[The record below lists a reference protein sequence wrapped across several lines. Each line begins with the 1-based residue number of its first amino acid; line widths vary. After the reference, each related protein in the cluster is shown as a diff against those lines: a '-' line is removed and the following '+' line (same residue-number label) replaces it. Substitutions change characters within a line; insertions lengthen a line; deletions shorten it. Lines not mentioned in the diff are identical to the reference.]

1 MKRVFKFNYLED
13 VTTFVRFH
21 KFMRQGDSFLKFFI
35 FILYFSSVFPF
46 LSQQTTIYSE
56 NFSNQENKGVNG
68 VNNGSPIFDV
78 TGINWSID
86 VSAASLTASTDWFK
100 VKNGVMEARDLDGL
114 VYWISPDIDIALYVD
129 VLIQLDASEQ
139 GNLEATDVY
148 TCEFSLDGGAWTQ
161 FETNGSFSDDFTS
174 TTAQQTLLNGAII
187 QIRVGMHNN
196 AGNEYM
202 RLDNVTVSGIALT
215 APASPTISSIDE
227 GNNQLLVHFTP
238 GSNGGSVI
246 TDFEYS
252 TDNGIT
258 WMSAASTTSPILIT
272 GLINGTPYNV
282 QVRGINAIG
291 DGAPSNTVTATPQAI
306 LDVPTLSATPSLAS
320 ISNNSAILGGTIVS
334 DGGASLTERGTVWA
348 TSASPTTNSLAEGG
362 ISIGDF
368 NHTRSN
374 FTKNTLY
381 YYRAYATNSQGTSY
395 SDDGIF
401 TTLQDAPTIGNG
413 SGATNS
419 SITANW
425 TTPSL
430 GGGEAFTYEI
440 QLSENTDFST
450 VISNQTG
457 LSSIT
462 AAFEFT
468 GLDEVTTYYFRI
480 RSINAGGN
488 SSWSATSNAY
498 STTGNLIELIAIG
511 TSETENFNS
520 LASSGT
526 SSSLPNGW
534 FLNET
539 DNNADNTYRT
549 GTGSSN
555 TGDSYSFG
563 TDGDRALGGL
573 CTNSLVPSFG
583 AKFKNQTGGALTNL
597 AVEFTGETW
606 RIGSNNR
613 SDQLDFQYSLDAISI
628 SDAGATWID
637 FDGLDYINP
646 GQATGSGSLQHS
658 LIISDTIAYI
668 NIPSDGIIYFRWTD
682 VNVSGNDDGMSI
694 DDFSITPI
702 CPSVISNSNISDNTT
717 CGITSINVEVDAK
730 DGFTYGTW
738 SNDGIGVYNEPSNAS
753 ATFTTNSFDVNQT
766 LTYTNAYGACD
777 GITSIIVAKFN
788 QPNTSS
794 ISSQLNGNS
803 SWLWGGLTSTDSN
816 NPQNWYKWDGS
827 KWLIQDSDTPLP
839 SEDVFILA
847 NSEAGLCV
855 SPDNSFFSN
864 QTVNN
869 LSIGQNAGITLDGNV
884 NIAGDLTNAGSI
896 NAGTS
901 TVQFNGVSNQSIT
914 GSPITFNN
922 LTLNNGSTLQIAQEV
937 SVLNALTMSS
947 GNISNSSVLTIGSS
961 SANPGSLTYTTGTV
975 LGPLRR
981 YFADAIGSS
990 FFPVG
995 NSSVIR
1001 DVTINFSSAPGTDQY
1016 LTTTYVS
1023 GLPTNPSG
1031 QSYADGLPLVTSDGQ
1046 LIQNYEDE
1054 GYWKINPT
1062 NDNYNTSINSAA
1074 YNLTLHMNSLSVAND
1089 YTKVRIIK
1097 SAGSNTANLNHI
1109 GWTALTHVSATGNN
1123 SDFTVTAS
1131 GIGFSHF
1138 GAGGDDDNNPLPVEL
1153 STFNGNCVESGVE
1166 IMWQTESEYNSSH
1179 FILEYSRDGEE
1190 WAIINMQD
1198 AALNSTE
1205 QINYFFFDEI
1215 AVSGNNY
1222 YRLTQT
1228 DVDGTTETFD
1238 IINVNCENNQS
1249 SYFTI
1254 YPNPSDGNIHLIL
1267 NDQRIIGEAS
1277 INVLDTKGNV
1287 ILKKPIEVKNGINM
1301 YILDEEISSGIY
1313 YINIMNSATTT
1324 KIVKHSI
1331 L

>member
-1 MKRVFKFNYLED
+1 MKRVFKCSNLEEVTSFD
-13 VTTFVRFH
+13 VSHNNMGKGDLFLNIFV
-21 KFMRQGDSFLKFFI
+21 
-35 FILYFSSVFPF
+35 FILYFASFFPY

-114 VYWISPDIDIALYVD
+114 VYWISPSIDISSYID
-129 VLIQLDASEQ
+129 VSIQLDASEQ
-139 GNLEATDVY
+139 GNLEASDVY
-148 TCEFSLDGGAWTQ
+148 TSEFSLDGGAWTQ

-174 TTAQQTLLNGAII
+174 ITAQQTLLNGTTV

-215 APASPTISSIDE
+215 APASPTISSVDE
-227 GNNQLLVHFTP
+227 GNNQLLIQFTP

-252 TDNGIT
+252 TDNGTT
-258 WMSAASTTSPILIT
+258 WISAGSTTSPILIT

-282 QVRGINAIG
+282 QIRGINAIG
-291 DGAPSNTVTATPQAI
+291 NGDPSNSVIATPQAV
-306 LDVPTLSATPSLAS
+306 LDVPTLSTLPSITS
-320 ISNNSAILGGTIVS
+320 IENNSAILGGTIVS
-334 DGGASLTERGTVWA
+334 DGGTSITERGTVWA
-348 TSASPTTNSLAEGG
+348 TSASPITNSLAEGG
-362 ISIGDF
+362 TSTGDF
-368 NHTRSN
+368 SHTRSN

-401 TTLQDAPTIGNG
+401 TTLQDAPNIGNG
-413 SGATNS
+413 SGATSS

-425 TTPSL
+425 TTPSS
-430 GGGEAFTYEI
+430 GGGETFTYEI
-440 QLSENTDFST
+440 ELSENTDFST
-450 VISNQTG
+450 VTSSQTG
-457 LSSIT
+457 LSSAT
-462 AAFEFT
+462 STFEFT
-468 GLDEVTTYYFRI
+468 GLNEVTTYYFRI

-498 STTGNLIELIAIG
+498 STTGNLIELMAIG

-520 LASSGT
+520 LAISGT
-526 SSSLPNGW
+526 SSSLPIGW

-539 DNNADNTYRT
+539 DNNADNIYRT

-563 TDGDRALGGL
+563 VDADRALGGL

-583 AKFKNQTGGALTNL
+583 AKFKNQTGGSLTNL

-606 RIGSNNR
+606 RIGSSNR
-613 SDQLDFQYSLDAISI
+613 SDQLDFQYSLDATSI
-628 SDAGATWID
+628 SDAGATWAD

-658 LIISDTIAYI
+658 SLISDTIAYI
-668 NIPSDGIIYFRWTD
+668 NIPSGGIIYFRWID

-717 CGITSINVEVDAK
+717 CGITSLNVEVDAK
-730 DGFTYGTW
+730 NGFTYGSW
-738 SNDGIGVYNEPSNAS
+738 SNDGIGVYNESSNAS
-753 ATFTTNSFDVNQT
+753 ATFTTNSFNVNQT
-766 LTYTNAYGACD
+766 LTYTNVYGACN
-777 GITSIIVAKFN
+777 GITSIIIAKFN

-794 ISSQLNGNS
+794 ISSQLNVNS

-827 KWLIQDSDTPLP
+827 KWLKQDSETPQP
-839 SEDVFILA
+839 GEDVFILA

-855 SPDNSFFSN
+855 STENSIFSN
-864 QTVNN
+864 QTINN
-869 LSIGQNAGITLDGNV
+869 LSIGQEAGITLDGDV
-884 NIAGDLTNAGSI
+884 NIIGDLTNAGTI
-896 NAGTS
+896 NAGNS
-901 TVQFNGVSNQSIT
+901 TVQFNGSSSQNIT
-914 GSPITFNN
+914 GSPISFHNLTVNNATSIQINQEVTVLNN
-922 LTLNNGSTLQIAQEV
+922 LT
-937 SVLNALTMSS
+937 MSL
-947 GNISNSSVLTIGSS
+947 GNILNSSLITIGSS
-961 SANPGSLTYTTGTV
+961 SLNPGSLTHSLGTV
-975 LGPLRR
+975 SGSLRR
-981 YFADAIGSS
+981 YFPNTTGSS

-995 NSSVIR
+995 NSTVLR
-1001 DVTINFSSAPGTDQY
+1001 DISINFISAPGTDQY
-1016 LTTTYVS
+1016 LTATYVT
-1023 GLPTNPSG
+1023 GVPTNPNG
-1031 QSYADGLPLVTSDGQ
+1031 QSYMDGLPLATSDGQ
-1046 LIQNYEDE
+1046 VIQNYEDE
-1054 GYWKINPT
+1054 GYWEINPT
-1062 NDNYNTSINSAA
+1062 NDNYTSSINSAA
-1074 YNLTLHMNSLSVAND
+1074 YNLTLHMNNLSVAND

-1097 SAGSNTANLNHI
+1097 SAGSNIANQNHI
-1109 GWTALTHVSATGNN
+1109 NWSALTHVSSNGNN

-1131 GIGFSHF
+1131 GLGFSHF

-1153 STFNGNCVESGVE
+1153 SSFSGNCIDNGVE
-1166 IMWQTESEYNSSH
+1166 IIWETESEYNSSH

-1190 WAIINMQD
+1190 WSIINMQS
-1198 AALNSTE
+1198 AAINSTVQNIYSYKDE
-1205 QINYFFFDEI
+1205 QAI
-1215 AVSGNNY
+1215 SGNNY
-1222 YRLTQT
+1222 YRLTQI
-1228 DVDGTTETFD
+1228 DIDGSSETYD
-1238 IINVNCENNQS
+1238 IINVNCEGSTS
-1249 SYFTI
+1249 SYFTV
-1254 YPNPSDGNIHLIL
+1254 YPNPSDGNIHIIL
-1267 NDQRIIGEAS
+1267 NDKRIIGEAS
-1277 INVLDTKGNV
+1277 IQIIDTKGNV
-1287 ILKKPIEVKNGINM
+1287 ILTKPIEVKNGINM
-1301 YILDEEISSGIY
+1301 YILDQEISTGIY
-1313 YINIMNSATTT
+1313 YINILNGATSTR
-1324 KIVKHSI
+1324 IVKHSI